1 MVHLL
6 PTRYRHRE
14 NRPVTYL
21 ASRILSW
28 FILFIKGDLLKGKK
42 KSTIGIDRKFEWKG
56 REIEGIETRSMG
68 QGFGRKEDSYPWVRL
83 ISPANLGSEKNVSD
97 R

>member
-1 MVHLL
+1 MVYLL

-68 QGFGRKEDSYPWVRL
+68 QGWKEGGQLP
-83 ISPANLGSEKNVSD
+83 LGQAYLASQSWLGEKCL
-97 R
+97 